1 MPQVVQIQRLPN
13 SWEQGGQSIQ
23 DTADSFLRSMLAMG
37 QMQGNNAMHMASLNL
52 QNQRLADANARD
64 DKRWAEQQAAQDR
77 AFAHQDKWKQQE
89 LALQRDALGRQ
100 YAAMNKPQLVQGT
113 DAYGRP
119 TFGWVSPGSTAPK
132 MIDFTGG
139 GQQGG
144 ASTIPGLDAAAGA
157 GMNEVLSP
165 GWSPMSGGGQ
175 NSGPSLADLGVKAGL
190 LPAPQ
195 ADNAQSPTDG
205 MQGAMPMASGHGQTQ
220 GATFTPQVT
229 LDAPKP
235 ANPLYELGQRAGVFP
250 NPQVQQRA
258 QFKPGDTIDPAGNSI
273 SLPDGIPWN
282 GPHEVTL
289 GDGKKW
295 SVMINPRSGAMRIL
309 GGKNP
314 DQLDSLPMDTGARK
328 EAMDLRSQWDEAAR
342 VEKQLNSF
350 GETGGN
356 GGTGLLLG
364 MLPQTIQ
371 SRIDPEGVP
380 LRSAIS
386 QMSSVIMNA
395 LSGAAVSDQERKRL
409 EGFLP
414 TSSDNISTIRQK
426 LAGYKDYISTKT
438 ASWRSMYGDIKPL
451 ADIQTGSGGQQPGGA
466 SAQLPPGFRL
476 VN

>member
-1 MPQVVQIQRLPN
+1 MPQVVQIQRQPN
-13 SWEQGGQSIQ
+13 SWEQGGQSVQ
-23 DTADSFLRSMLAMG
+23 QTADNFLKSMLAMG
-37 QMQGNNAMHMASLNL
+37 QMQGNNALHMASLNM

-77 AFAHQDKWKQQE
+77 AFAQQDKWKQQE
-89 LALQRDALGRQ
+89 LDLQRDALGRQ
-100 YAAMNKPQLVQGT
+100 YAAMNKSQLVTVKGP
-113 DAYGRP
+113 YGEDTPVLFNPR
-119 TFGWVSPGSTAPK
+119 TQQVSPFPTPG
-132 MIDFTGG
+132 MGGGTGG
-139 GQQGG
+139 AMGG
-144 ASTIPGLDAAAGA
+144 GSSNSGLDAAV
-157 GMNEVLSP
+157 NEVLSP
-165 GWSPMSGGGQ
+165 GWSPLSSGGQ
-175 NSGPSLADLGVKAGL
+175 NSGPSLADLGVKAGI

-195 ADNAQSPTDG
+195 NDSTQPPADG
-205 MQGAMPMASGHGQTQ
+205 MQGAMPMASGHGQAQ
-220 GATFTPQVT
+220 GATFTPQTDTRPVSQ
-229 LDAPKP
+229 LSLA
-235 ANPLYELGQRAGVFP
+235 ELGQRAGVLP
-250 NPQVQQRA
+250 KPQAQQQA

-328 EAMDLRSQWDEAAR
+328 ESMDLRSQWDEAAR

-426 LAGYKDYISTKT
+426 IAGYKDYISTKT

-451 ADIQTGSGGQQPGGA
+451 ADIQTGSGGQQPGGT
-466 SAQLPPGFRL
+466 SAQLPAGFRL